1 MDIQKQKGTFIVGIM
16 RFPELPFGDKLM
28 SIPDLMDQPTMQ
40 NLLEI
45 SYIYIHIYIFKII
58 HNIIIYIIHRIYT
71 N

>member
-45 SYIYIHIYIFKII
+45 SYIYIYTYIYI
-58 HNIIIYIIHRIYT
+58 
-71 N
+71 